1 MTFLFLIAIVAFI
14 FLLRR
19 LQQRVDRLEAAVNRL
34 WHLERRGEVPAE
46 QAMPA
51 NVPPAAVAPIVSS
64 EPAAPPGLEVSQPS
78 PATKR
83 AVPPKE
89 PTWAEPETLTST
101 IRALW
106 KRLGLGGVEWEA
118 IIGGNWLNKLGVLIF
133 VIGLAL
139 FVGYSLKEL
148 GPLGRVAVG
157 VVVSIAML
165 IAGVML
171 ERQARYTAYGRGL
184 IGGGWAGLYFTTYAA
199 HGIAVAKL
207 ITNPAIATALLILI
221 ALGMILHSL
230 RYRSEAVTGLAYFVA
245 FATLAVSPL
254 SDFAVVASVP
264 LAASLLYIAQRFRWH
279 RVMIAGLAVTYGS
292 YLLSTAGE
300 PVSITGFIRGQAVIA
315 TYWLLFELFDL
326 IETARTRRAGVG
338 AAGLYPVALFP
349 LNACAFVG
357 TSLLEWSRF
366 SPHQLDILLISSAGA
381 FLIDALVRVKL
392 RPPQSFEPGQ
402 PALERAA
409 AGGYEGSVT
418 VASAAAAAAAFIRFS
433 GLDINIA
440 LLLEA
445 EMLILAGLNLNEEY
459 LQILGGLVF
468 VLPASKLIFFDL
480 ANVMLPSYLG
490 VQAPAP
496 FLGLKMGRFSLVAA
510 LTATAAYCN
519 RWLAAK
525 RYETKAYSYFATA
538 VALIVILLE
547 CPINYRGLGCLI
559 LAAALF
565 EAGLRAA
572 AGDLRTQGY
581 AAGALGALIL
591 LGVSVFGWPGA
602 SADGRQVALAVAVV
616 INYALALEM
625 LLAQQD
631 LPADR
636 ERQAVRDCALG
647 AGNAFAALLL
657 WYVLPA
663 PILAVGWMLLALVLI
678 EVSLRRLPLTVLRLS
693 GYGAAALAYGRLLF
707 ANFINSGYTAGISH
721 RLLTV
726 LPVAVSFYWLAARL
740 RSEEIQKLLPSW
752 ERQLWR
758 WCQYGAGLL
767 IVLLIGFEMGRAFAV
782 VGWAL
787 MMLVLLYLGIAR
799 GERDLRWQSYI
810 IAILVFTR
818 GWAINFF
825 VPGALGGIISVR
837 LLTAS
842 LAIAALYGAEFISPR
857 TVEPGVEPGLTQ
869 PERILAQ
876 ADRHARVIFALLA
889 TALLTLLL
897 YNEVPGDVLT
907 EAWALEGMPLLI
919 VGFTLREG
927 VLRLCG
933 LLLLGACVFRVFLY
947 DLRNLETLPR
957 IVSFIVL
964 GLLMLAVSFI
974 YTRYYERLKRYL

>member
-1 MTFLFLIAIVAFI
+1 
-14 FLLRR
+14 
-19 LQQRVDRLEAAVNRL
+19 
-34 WHLERRGEVPAE
+34 
-46 QAMPA
+46 
-51 NVPPAAVAPIVSS
+51 
-64 EPAAPPGLEVSQPS
+64 
-78 PATKR
+78 
-83 AVPPKE
+83 
-89 PTWAEPETLTST
+89 
-101 IRALW
+101 
-106 KRLGLGGVEWEA
+106 
-118 IIGGNWLNKLGVLIF
+118 
-133 VIGLAL
+133 
-139 FVGYSLKEL
+139 
-148 GPLGRVAVG
+148 
-157 VVVSIAML
+157 ML

-171 ERQARYTAYGRGL
+171 ERQARYTVYGRGL

-264 LAASLLYIAQRFRWH
+264 LAASLLYVAQRFRWH

-300 PVSITGFIRGQAVIA
+300 PVSTTGFIRGQAVIA

-326 IETARTRRAGVG
+326 IETARGRRGR
-338 AAGLYPVALFP
+338 AGLYPVALFP
-349 LNACAFVG
+349 LNACAFIG

-366 SPHQLDILLISSAGA
+366 SPHQLDILLIASAGA

-418 VASAAAAAAAFIRFS
+418 VASAAAGAAAFIRFS

-459 LQILGGLVF
+459 LQILGGLLF

-496 FLGLKMGRFSLVAA
+496 FLGLKVGRFSLVAA
-510 LTATAAYCN
+510 LSAGAAYCN

-525 RYETKAYSYFATA
+525 RYEAQAYSYFATS

-559 LAAALF
+559 LGAALF

-572 AGDLRTQGY
+572 ARDLRTQGY

-591 LGVSVFGWPGA
+591 LGVRVFGWPGA

-616 INYALALEM
+616 INYLLALQM
-625 LLAQQD
+625 LLTQQG
-631 LPADR
+631 LLADR

-657 WYVLPA
+657 WYLLPA

-740 RSEEIQKLLPSW
+740 RSEEIQKLLPRG

-767 IVLLIGFEMGRAFAV
+767 IVLLIRFEMGRAFAV

-810 IAILVFTR
+810 IAILVFAH
-818 GWAINFF
+818 GWAIT
-825 VPGALGGIISVR
+825 VPGALGGIIPVR
-837 LLTAS
+837 LVTTS
-842 LAIAALYGAEFISPR
+842 LAIAALYSAEFISPR

-869 PERILAQ
+869 PERVLAQ

-919 VGFTLREG
+919 VGFTLRER